1 MRRATLSLVAAVVL
15 AVSGCNPH
23 SVVEAEQK
31 GDVEWLAKEGSPES
45 VAALGRLADKNDRA
59 VAELTELAA
68 APESDA
74 GRGPLDVYLAAWAA
88 TERKASWGPA
98 MLQRGLGDPA
108 SAPKAAQAMK
118 RGAPELDPM
127 LVPLDNALRA
137 GCGPSC
143 AGVIASI
150 PTSDVGDVV
159 KHRLEDVVTR
169 DAMCSGL
176 AARETSTAAAAVYMR
191 EPPDARDAQ
200 SCVEAAAPLA
210 SRDDAVLGW
219 LGTSGEAALL
229 GGASKADAL
238 PCGRLQRAWEGVFHG
253 RAKTNYG
260 GLAIPLVAAI
270 KRCPKE
276 MDGVVA
282 AALAGDA
289 DARGLAVSGLD
300 PANPALGELK
310 GTCAA
315 LANATRAPG
324 TALTRS
330 RASDALAKCPRR

>member
-1 MRRATLSLVAAVVL
+1 MRRATLVALLLMPA
-15 AVSGCNPH
+15 AACNPH
-23 SVVEAEQK
+23 SVAEAEQK

-45 VAALGRLADKNDRA
+45 VAALGRLADKNGRA
-59 VAELTELAA
+59 VAELTALAA
-68 APESDA
+68 EPESDA

-118 RGAPELDPM
+118 RGSPELDT
-127 LVPLDNALRA
+127 LLGPLESAMRA

-143 AGVIASI
+143 AGVIASV
-150 PTSDVGDVV
+150 PTSAVSEVV

-176 AARETSTAAAAVYMR
+176 AAQETSTAAAAVYMR
-191 EPPDARDAQ
+191 EPAEARDAQ

-210 SRDDAVLGW
+210 ARDDAVLAW

-229 GGASKADAL
+229 GGASKADSL
-238 PCGRLQRAWEGVFHG
+238 PCPRLQRAWEAVFHG

-260 GLAIPLVAAI
+260 GLAIPLVAAV
-270 KRCPKE
+270 KRCPKQ

-282 AALAGDA
+282 AGLASDTE
-289 DARGLAVSGLD
+289 ARALAVSGLD
-300 PANPALGELK
+300 PANAGHGDLK
-310 GTCAA
+310 ATCAA
-315 LANATRAPG
+315 LANAVRAAG
-324 TALTRS
+324 TTLTRS
-330 RASDALAKCPRR
+330 RAADALAKCPRR